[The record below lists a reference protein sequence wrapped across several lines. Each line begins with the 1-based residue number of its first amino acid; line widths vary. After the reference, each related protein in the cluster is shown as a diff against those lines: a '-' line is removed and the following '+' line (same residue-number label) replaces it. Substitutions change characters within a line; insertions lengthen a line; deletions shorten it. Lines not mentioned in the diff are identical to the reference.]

1 MVTGTK
7 AEFLATLKQD
17 MSHESRAYTANPA
30 LRGVIDGSLSLD
42 QVRGFCRQYY
52 LHVRE
57 VLRWIGQ
64 AYVNCPFPDVRLAI
78 FQNLVEEEL
87 GIYSKTRGHLDLL
100 ADFGVA
106 IGLSRDDLE
115 NATPNYETAALIDC
129 LELMSRTQPWYVTV
143 AAIGIGFESQVP
155 QTFGRVA
162 AGLKKYY
169 GLNDADVLFWS
180 VHVSA
185 DEEHGDISE
194 ELVWTQAKTEEQREN
209 IRHWVRKTAEHKS
222 RMWTASIQV

>member
-1 MVTGTK
+1 MAVSK
-7 AEFLATLKQD
+7 EEFLSTIKQD
-17 MSHESRAYTANPA
+17 ISDDSRSYTANPA
-30 LRGVIDGSLSLD
+30 LQGIIAGSLTRD

-57 VLRWIGQ
+57 VLRWIAQ
-64 AYVNCPFPDVRLAI
+64 AYVNCPDPKIRLAI
-78 FQNLVEEEL
+78 FENLVEEEL
-87 GIYSKTRGHLDLL
+87 GLYSKTKGHLDLL
-100 ADFGVA
+100 ADFGA
-106 IGLSRDDLE
+106 ALGISREDLE
-115 NATPNYETAALIDC
+115 TSPPNHETAALIDC

-162 AGLKKYY
+162 EGLKTYY
-169 GLNDADVLFWS
+169 DLSDADVLFWS

-194 ELVWTQAKTEEQREN
+194 DLVWAQAQTAAERDTVRQW
-209 IRHWVRKTAEHKS
+209 IRKTADHKS
-222 RMWTASIQV
+222 RMWAASIRE

>member
-1 MVTGTK
+1 MAVTK
-7 AEFLATLKQD
+7 EEFLATIKED
-17 MSHESRAYTANPA
+17 ISDESRSYTANPA
-30 LRGVIDGSLSLD
+30 LQGIIEGSLSLD

-57 VLRWIGQ
+57 VLRWIAQ
-64 AYVNCPFPDVRLAI
+64 AYVNCPDPKIRLAI
-78 FQNLVEEEL
+78 FENLVEEEL
-87 GIYSKTRGHLDLL
+87 GFYSKTKGHLDLL
-100 ADFGVA
+100 AEFGA
-106 IGLSRDDLE
+106 ALGLSREDLE
-115 NATPNYETAALIDC
+115 TSLPNYETAALIDC

-162 AGLKKYY
+162 AGLKKHY
-169 GLNDADVLFWS
+169 GLKDDDVLFWS

-194 ELVWTQAKTEEQREN
+194 ELVWAQAQTETERDN
-209 IRHWVRKTAEHKS
+209 VRHWIRKTAEHKS
-222 RMWTASIQV
+222 RMWAAAIRT

>member
-1 MVTGTK
+1 MAVTK
-7 AEFLATLKQD
+7 EEFLTSVKHDLG
-17 MSHESRAYTANPA
+17 HESRSYTANPA
-30 LRGVIDGSLSLD
+30 LQGIIEGSLTLD

-57 VLRWIGQ
+57 VLRWIAQ

-87 GIYSKTRGHLDLL
+87 GLYSKTKGHLDLL
-100 ADFGVA
+100 ADFGA
-106 IGLSRDDLE
+106 ALGLSRDDLE
-115 NATPNYETAALIDC
+115 KAEPNYETAALIDC

-162 AGLKKYY
+162 EGLKKHY
-169 GLNDADVLFWS
+169 GLKDQDVLFWS

-194 ELVWTQAKTEEQREN
+194 DMVWGQAQTEADREN
-209 IRHWVRKTAEHKS
+209 VRTWIRKTAEHKS
-222 RMWTASIQV
+222 RMWSASIRV